1 MCIRVTVACMKVVGT
16 HVTLHEFHAQC
27 TPQAVQRLQCAT
39 DTYMYNMCCEGAG
52 EENDMHLH
60 LDVTVSTTP
69 NPKPKRTD
77 FLR

>member
-1 MCIRVTVACMKVVGT
+1 MSHHMSST
-16 HVTLHEFHAQC
+16 HNAPCRLYKGCSVQQTHAIHC
-27 TPQAVQRLQCAT
+27 
-39 DTYMYNMCCEGAG
+39 MCCEGAG

-60 LDVTVSTTP
+60 LDVMVSTTP